1 MKTNTFIDAETN
13 NFQLCHTPTVF
24 TKQQYIDIASDL
36 IERTRI
42 MDATVIPH
50 NEEELAYRYDKS
62 LVITNG
68 LNVIGHLALYPAE
81 IPEIEELSVG
91 EIGSVIISSGYRSR
105 GLGEKLITGGIELLS
120 GKYSSLV
127 AATIN
132 PTMENIFRKH
142 AFENIPFPE
151 SYYATGK
158 KYLSPLM
165 EG

>member
-91 EIGSVIISSGYRSR
+91 EIGSVIISS
-105 GLGEKLITGGIELLS
+105 
-120 GKYSSLV
+120 
-127 AATIN
+127 
-132 PTMENIFRKH
+132 
-142 AFENIPFPE
+142 
-151 SYYATGK
+151 
-158 KYLSPLM
+158 
-165 EG
+165 